1 MVAFAMLAEEP
12 FVPCFADIPSV
23 EAARLHL
30 HAVGVET
37 FVAEARKAN
46 VSPPRIH
53 SRYWVDTMPAEA
65 TEERK
70 LEEAYRDFGL
80 ELAKQLGDR
89 AISFF
94 DNPDRSAETNRF
106 AWLLAVDEW
115 VLGSCGYSNYR
126 ISRRLEGIAG
136 VILARIIAD
145 FSVPNAV
152 IEKYFS
158 MFPTDERKAVLR
170 ADILFEES
178 RGVMDVREDAK
189 QFSDK
194 GNFESQ
200 WTAHLRAAF
209 RHFDSMDVLSNYR
222 QFRDRINL
230 EEPKYSFFCSCFSK
244 TATIPSGETTLERLL
259 IMPSVTT
266 YFMSSYF
273 SGISATL
280 FSVRKNIFGT
290 KPAEMASLT
299 AFFVSTTNRPVLSRY
314 FLSRSFF
321 VLIILSFCFEVIFFI
336 LKLYIKTKKK
346 QNNLLFNTKKKISC
360 YKLISVLFSL
370 LKNAFLLSL

>member
-1 MVAFAMLAEEP
+1 MNILRTLSISGVMVAFAMLAEEP

-126 ISRRLEGIAG
+126 ISRRIEGIAG

-178 RGVMDVREDAK
+178 RGVMDVREAAK

-194 GNFESQ
+194 GDFESQ

-230 EEPKYSFFCSCFSK
+230 EEPKYSFFC
-244 TATIPSGETTLERLL
+244 EDERL
-259 IMPSVTT
+259 PHVRSV
-266 YFMSSYF
+266 
-273 SGISATL
+273 
-280 FSVRKNIFGT
+280 
-290 KPAEMASLT
+290 
-299 AFFVSTTNRPVLSRY
+299 VSTWDYKEHYTTCVHGGGLINMSPLRSLYLFRKVVGNFPSIPDSGDSYRDYHAAYWVFAEAWMPYERQYGKGGSGGSVYYQTIHNELMDFETKEIVSNRG
-314 FLSRSFF
+314 
-321 VLIILSFCFEVIFFI
+321 
-336 LKLYIKTKKK
+336 KT
-346 QNNLLFNTKKKISC
+346 
-360 YKLISVLFSL
+360 VR
-370 LKNAFLLSL
+370 

>member
-1 MVAFAMLAEEP
+1 MKTTATVLTITICFLEVAMSAEKA
-12 FVPCFADIPSV
+12 FVPCFSDAPSV
-23 EAARLHL
+23 EATRLHL
-30 HAVGVET
+30 QAVGVET
-37 FVAEARKAN
+37 FVAEAQKARI
-46 VSPPRIH
+46 SPPRIH

-94 DNPDRSAETNRF
+94 DNPDRTAETNRF

-126 ISRRLEGIAG
+126 ISRRIEGIAG
-136 VILARIIAD
+136 VILARIITD

-178 RGVMDVREDAK
+178 RGVMDVREAAR

-194 GNFESQ
+194 GDFESQ
-200 WTAHLRAAF
+200 WTVHLRAAF
-209 RHFDSMDVLSNYR
+209 RHFDSMDVLSIYR

-230 EEPKYSFFCSCFSK
+230 EEPKYSFFC
-244 TATIPSGETTLERLL
+244 EDERL
-259 IMPSVTT
+259 PHVRSV
-266 YFMSSYF
+266 
-273 SGISATL
+273 
-280 FSVRKNIFGT
+280 
-290 KPAEMASLT
+290 
-299 AFFVSTTNRPVLSRY
+299 VSTWNYKEHYTTCVHGGGLINMNPLRSLYLFRKVVGNFPSIPDSGDSYRDYHAAYWVFAEAWMPYERQYGKGGSGGSIYYQTIHNELMDFETQEIVSQRGKRITPNSLKPRPQP
-314 FLSRSFF
+314 
-321 VLIILSFCFEVIFFI
+321 
-336 LKLYIKTKKK
+336 K
-346 QNNLLFNTKKKISC
+346 
-360 YKLISVLFSL
+360 
-370 LKNAFLLSL
+370 